1 MSKKNPREIK
11 NYNELNEYT
20 IYRNLYSIAKAV
32 LRGKFILLNA
42 SITEGGTLVSQKL
55 EEEEWF
61 KAKERIKLQK
71 QPENNREISMKV
83 IDFQPD

>member
-1 MSKKNPREIK
+1 MLLVFYWLNELFLGIHTHRNEIK

-55 EEEEWF
+55 EEEE
-61 KAKERIKLQK
+61 
-71 QPENNREISMKV
+71 
-83 IDFQPD
+83 